1 MKEITE
7 VTDRQTDGQYDT
19 LSDPVGVKNSFHFP
33 KQNNKIVRAPS
44 LFSVLEHRLWGST
57 HIGNWGW

>member
-33 KQNNKIVRAPS
+33 KQNN
-44 LFSVLEHRLWGST
+44 
-57 HIGNWGW
+57 